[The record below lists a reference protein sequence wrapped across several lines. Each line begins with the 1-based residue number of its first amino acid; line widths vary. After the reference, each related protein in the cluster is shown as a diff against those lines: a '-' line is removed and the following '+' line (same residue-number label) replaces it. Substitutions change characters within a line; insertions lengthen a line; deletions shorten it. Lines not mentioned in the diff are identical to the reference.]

1 MSIGSAEFWI
11 ALVQIIWVN
20 ILLSGDN
27 AVVIALAC
35 RSLPDKQ
42 RKVGMILG
50 AGIAVLMLIV
60 FTAIVATLLNIAWLK
75 VVGSAALVWIAVNLV
90 LPENDE
96 HEVASSDNLWKA
108 VATIAIADV
117 VMSLDNVIA
126 VAAVA
131 KGHWELLIVGLAVS
145 TPIIIGGAA
154 LIMALI
160 DRFPIIVWGGAAL
173 LGWVAGEMLLSDK
186 GLISYLGEDFA
197 HHYEFVSAIAGA
209 IVVLAVGYILSRIK
223 ARGQRPEDLSESA

>member
-1 MSIGSAEFWI
+1 MMTFGSAEFWI
-11 ALVQIIWVN
+11 ALIQIIWVN

-42 RKVGMILG
+42 RKLGMILG
-50 AGIAVLMLIV
+50 AGIAVIMLIV
-60 FTAIVATLLNIAWLK
+60 FTAVVATLLNIAWLK

-90 LPENDE
+90 LPESDE
-96 HEVASSDNLWKA
+96 HNVASSDNLWKA

-173 LGWVAGEMLLSDK
+173 LGWVAGEMLLSDR
-186 GLISYLGEDFA
+186 GLVSYLGEDFA
-197 HHYEFVSAIAGA
+197 HHYELVSALAGA
-209 IVVLAVGYILSRIK
+209 IVVLVVGYTLTRIK
-223 ARGQRPEDLSESA
+223 AREHAEESA

>member
-42 RKVGMILG
+42 RKLGMILG

-90 LPENDE
+90 LPEDDE

-186 GLISYLGEDFA
+186 GLVSYLGEDFA
-197 HHYEFVSAIAGA
+197 HHYELVSALAGA
-209 IVVLAVGYILSRIK
+209 IVVLAVGYTLTRLK
-223 ARGQRPEDLSESA
+223 ARGHVEESV

>member
-1 MSIGSAEFWI
+1 MSFGSAEFWI

-90 LPENDE
+90 LPEDE
-96 HEVASSDNLWKA
+96 GHEVASSDNLWKA

-209 IVVLAVGYILSRIK
+209 VVVLAVGYTLSRIK
-223 ARGQRPEDLSESA
+223 ARGHAEETA